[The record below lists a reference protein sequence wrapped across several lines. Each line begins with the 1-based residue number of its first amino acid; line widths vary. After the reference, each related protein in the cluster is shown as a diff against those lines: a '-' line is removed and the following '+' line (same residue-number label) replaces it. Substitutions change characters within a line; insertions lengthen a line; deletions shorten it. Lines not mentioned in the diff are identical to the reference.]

1 VTTTVLRFAAVVL
14 LAPLLLIPAVA
25 QDGAKPRRLG
35 VLMNG
40 SLTDPVI
47 RRDWQALVDGLR
59 KHGWEEGRNVVLEG
73 RFAGDDVARF
83 HELAAELVALKVD
96 VVMCAN
102 TQATEAARRKTTTI
116 PIVMVNSTDPVS
128 LGFVASLAQPGGNI
142 TGLTNQLETV
152 AGKHFDLLREIKPG
166 IERVAI
172 IYGPDVPGSVIALK
186 YQQEQMAPRLG
197 LIVRPIPVSKPADL
211 DDAFATIMRER
222 PQALLVHLPSVVWV
236 HRAQIAAFA
245 IEQRLPTISGFS
257 TLTRDGLLISY
268 GYTPAANWRRAA
280 AFVDRIFKGANPA
293 ELPVEQLQ
301 RFDLVVNLKAARE
314 LGLTIPSAILL
325 RADEV
330 IE

>member
-1 VTTTVLRFAAVVL
+1 MKTTTLRFAAVAL
-14 LAPLLLIPAVA
+14 LAPLLLMPAVA
-25 QDGAKPRRLG
+25 QDGAKPRRVG

-73 RFAGDDVARF
+73 RFAGPDVARF

-102 TQATEAARRKTTTI
+102 SQATEAARRKTATI
-116 PIVMVNSTDPVS
+116 PLVMVNVTDPIT
-128 LGFVASLAQPGGNI
+128 LGFVATLARPGGNI
-142 TGLTNQLETV
+142 TGLANHGETLV
-152 AGKHFDLLREIKPG
+152 GKHFDLLREIKPG
-166 IERVAI
+166 IERIAI
-172 IYGPDVPGSVIALK
+172 IYGPDVIGSVNTLK

-197 LIVRPIPVSKPADL
+197 LVVQPIPVSKPADL
-211 DDAFATIMRER
+211 DDGFATIMRER
-222 PQALLVHLPSVVWV
+222 PQALHVHLPSVVWV

-268 GYTPAANWRRAA
+268 GYTPAANWRHAA
-280 AFVDRIFKGANPA
+280 SFVDRILKGANPA
-293 ELPVEQLQ
+293 ELPVEQLE
-301 RFDLVVNLKAARE
+301 RFELVVNLKTARE
-314 LGLTIPSAILL
+314 LGLTIPPSILL